1 MDFKQ
6 IYLPWG
12 DDSLLCEIP
21 LKNLGEILS
30 PNTRPPLADLDGA
43 IGRALDAPIGLAPM
57 PQWIKAGNK
66 VLIISDDVTRLTP
79 VYRILPPLLYRLNQL
94 GVKDADIT
102 VLMALGTHRYMTEA
116 EMKAK
121 VGPVVYK
128 RVRVVNHLWREKD
141 TLVELGRTS
150 LGTPLAVNRL
160 LLESDVV
167 IGLGAIV
174 PHHIPGYSGGS
185 KIIQPGVC
193 GPQTTA
199 ETHLLSCEGGGDSF
213 IGQLDNPVRR
223 DMDEMAAKVG
233 LKAIFNV
240 VMDQKGAPL
249 GVFFGHYQAAFREG
263 AALARQVYGVPYNI
277 VPDIVLAN
285 SHPCEIDFWQA
296 HKALYPAQMMVKPGG
311 VIIAATPC
319 PEGISPVHT
328 DLVNFTSWSS
338 REIKDA
344 YRSGRLKNGV
354 AAALAIAWA
363 QVREKAR
370 IITYSPGL
378 SAEEKLALGHTDAP
392 DLAFAIKE
400 ALADQGPDAVI
411 SVLTH
416 APEMLPFRAE

>member
-193 GPQTTA
+193 GPKTTA

-223 DMDEMAAKVG
+223 DMDEMAAKVD

-249 GVFFGHYQAAFREG
+249 GVFSSTG
-263 AALARQVYGVPYNI
+263 
-277 VPDIVLAN
+277 
-285 SHPCEIDFWQA
+285 SPCSA
-296 HKALYPAQMMVKPGG
+296 KK
-311 VIIAATPC
+311 
-319 PEGISPVHT
+319 ISPIC
-328 DLVNFTSWSS
+328 LG
-338 REIKDA
+338 EP
-344 YRSGRLKNGV
+344 RLKGRP
-354 AAALAIAWA
+354 AT
-363 QVREKAR
+363 R
-370 IITYSPGL
+370 
-378 SAEEKLALGHTDAP
+378 
-392 DLAFAIKE
+392 
-400 ALADQGPDAVI
+400 
-411 SVLTH
+411 
-416 APEMLPFRAE
+416 